1 MPIASFSVGTSGK
14 AGLRFSDISA
24 RLRALPASMIARP
37 SGTEQVVRSRPPAAR
52 SCIAG
57 AAPFDG
63 TQPTWL
69 AGSPIAFI
77 QPTSARCQIPP
88 WPVPEAFIL
97 PGGAALIASAS
108 SLTVLYGDDA
118 LTEIPGGSS

>member
-1 MPIASFSVGTSGK
+1 MPIASLRVATSGNE
-14 AGLRFSDISA
+14 GLRAGAMTASA
-24 RLRALPASMIARP
+24 RALPASMIARA
-37 SGTEQVVRSRPPAAR
+37 SGIEHVQRSRPPAAR

-57 AAPFDG
+57 AAPFEG

-97 PGGAALIASAS
+97 PGGAALMASAS

-118 LTEIPGGSS
+118 LTEMPGG

>member
-1 MPIASFSVGTSGK
+1 MPIASFSVATSGND
-14 AGLRFSDISA
+14 GLRAGAMMASA
-24 RLRALPASMIARP
+24 RALPPRMIARA
-37 SGTEQVVRSRPPAAR
+37 SGMEQVQRSSPPAAR

-63 TQPTWL
+63 TQPTWF

-77 QPTSARCQIPP
+77 QPTSARCQMPP
-88 WPVPEAFIL
+88 GPVPGVFIL

-108 SLTVLYGDDA
+108 SLTVLYGDDP
-118 LTEIPGGSS
+118 LTEMPG